1 MAKVNARTGRNDT
14 MNAVVAQN
22 MVQRYAVWFGGSVLG
37 SNDAFRG
44 YKTRE
49 QYAEHGPK
57 ICRNNAIF
65 GAVYD

>member
-1 MAKVNARTGRNDT
+1 MAKYNALSGRNDK
-14 MNAVVAQN
+14 MNAICAQN

-37 SNDAFRG
+37 SNDAFKG

-49 QYAEHGPK
+49 MYAEHGPK

-65 GAVYD
+65 ASTEL